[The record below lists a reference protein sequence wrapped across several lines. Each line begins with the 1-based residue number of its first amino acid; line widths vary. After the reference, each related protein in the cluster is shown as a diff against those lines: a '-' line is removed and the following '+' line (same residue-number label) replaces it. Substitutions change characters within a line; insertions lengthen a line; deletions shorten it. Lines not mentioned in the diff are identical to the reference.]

1 MRAMYVLWNNLVLT
15 THGTLPRAQHIAMT
29 LGIDAVLLN
38 PFYAASSFASQPTPI
53 TMGQAY
59 SETERHDSPGHLLNN
74 RPHKLGPLARL
85 ALSGRRARLG
95 DTGRGFLLPCQ
106 HSGVSRRTGHHWFL
120 WGTKDDM
127 IGRINCVGCEYYENK
142 ERPGLDGSNYEKAK
156 SNVRGPC

>member
-1 MRAMYVLWNNLVLT
+1 MGHCRV
-15 THGTLPRAQHIAMT
+15 RSIQH
-29 LGIDAVLLN
+29 DAG
-38 PFYAASSFASQPTPI
+38 YRRRSSQPLLRCQLFCSSTNPI
-53 TMGQAY
+53 TIGYAY
-59 SETERHDSPGHLLNN
+59 SETERHDSPGHLFNN